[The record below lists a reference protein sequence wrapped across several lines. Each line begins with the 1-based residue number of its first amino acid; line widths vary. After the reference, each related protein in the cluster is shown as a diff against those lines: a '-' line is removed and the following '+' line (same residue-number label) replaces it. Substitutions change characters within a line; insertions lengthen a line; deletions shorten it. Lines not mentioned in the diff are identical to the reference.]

1 MVRRS
6 LVLLL
11 VMLVSAV
18 VPAATAS
25 NPPAASTIND
35 VLPPRYRLGPAS
47 LKVADGTLA
56 GGGTRLV
63 YHDVLGQNVRSADLG
78 TGARKQ
84 IGPNEGGRIILEVGP
99 GGTPVVYARSNGF
112 SKIRR
117 VGPVGGTIEETSVTS
132 QDFAV
137 GHLGGVLFARGDMA
151 WHWAADGTETQ
162 KTWGIIDGEG
172 APDRDR
178 FVVVLPSGDV
188 RVISRATDQL
198 AVTMAAPLP
207 GHTPVTYET
216 TWLGADVVLSVKWTS
231 GGSTA
236 YDTWIIDTDTL
247 TSRLMGAGK
256 LVAVNADRA
265 LLKTD
270 SGEGYLG
277 YTTQNKAAKRL
288 GTIADTTTAASWAA
302 SADFIVAS
310 NGTTKTRVFS
320 WMGAGQ
326 ATLDIVTG
334 KRVDS
339 LAIAGDGVVSEH
351 FDQSRSELYVQ
362 PSKGGAVKKLPKSGQ
377 GTWDYAVG
385 PDGWVY

>member
-1 MVRRS
+1 M
-6 LVLLL
+6 
-11 VMLVSAV
+11 
-18 VPAATAS
+18 
-25 NPPAASTIND
+25 
-35 VLPPRYRLGPAS
+35 
-47 LKVADGTLA
+47 
-56 GGGTRLV
+56 
-63 YHDVLGQNVRSADLG
+63 
-78 TGARKQ
+78 
-84 IGPNEGGRIILEVGP
+84 
-99 GGTPVVYARSNGF
+99 
-112 SKIRR
+112 
-117 VGPVGGTIEETSVTS
+117 GGTIEETSVTS

-137 GHLGGVLFARGDMA
+137 GHLGGVLFTRGDMA

-339 LAIAGDGVVSEH
+339 LAIAGDAVVSEH
-351 FDQSRSELYVQ
+351 FDQARAVLSRSFPNLDKGPGTT
-362 PSKGGAVKKLPKSGQ
+362 PSDRTGGSI
-377 GTWDYAVG
+377 
-385 PDGWVY
+385 GWPIGATPHPSSNMRSTG